1 LKVPANAS
9 QPIALLIIWLSLKA
23 YTRRWWV
30 KIDNDWG
37 RFNDVINDF
46 ERNLYLRDDP
56 VADDSESLAE
66 VNGGVQRGPVE
77 LVVTGLASSLS
88 EG

>member
-1 LKVPANAS
+1 MKVSADPS
-9 QPIALLIIWLSLKA
+9 QPIALLIIWLSLKV

-37 RFNDVINDF
+37 RFNEVINDF

-56 VADDSESLAE
+56 VTDDSESLAE
-66 VNGGVQRGPVE
+66 ANGIVQRGPVE
-77 LVVTGLASSLS
+77 LVSREQNNS
-88 EG
+88 

>member
-1 LKVPANAS
+1 MWLLLK
-9 QPIALLIIWLSLKA
+9 L

-46 ERNLYLRDDP
+46 ERNLYLRDEIIP
-56 VADDSESLAE
+56 VPNDSQESLAE
-66 VNGGVQRGPVE
+66 FGGNVHTGHVQ
-77 LVVTGLASSLS
+77 LVPPEQAHT
-88 EG
+88 